1 MIDIQPEGLIN
12 AGYEMKDI
20 NSMLKMYN
28 QHILNVVND
37 LSVYFSSA
45 EDEDLKMLCRRLT
58 EIENSLEYQA
68 ALILKLS
75 EAAWDIERLYRNTEE
90 RIMDN
95 IDSNSIGT
103 REVHMKEINIENE
116 INFLSQ
122 WY

>member
-12 AGYEMKDI
+12 AGYKMKDI
-20 NSMLKMYN
+20 SNMLKKYN

-37 LSVYFSSA
+37 LSVYSSSV
-45 EDEDLKMLCRRLT
+45 EDDDLQMLCRRLT

-75 EAAWDIERLYRNTEE
+75 EAARDIERLYRKTEE
-90 RIMDN
+90 RILDN

-103 REVHMKEINIENE
+103 REVHMKKVNIENE

-122 WY
+122 WH